1 MKTAV
6 NFNKLSDRPAL
17 FQIPWKVYCYN
28 NVISLFSEQKSSHV
42 ITNFA
47 ICYKSLQFDC
57 SSKLRSR
64 PTGLEA
70 WQRMEE
76 DVCHRGCV
84 LYDIRITPLQRR
96 LFTYITVSIQ
106 LKFSLTWNCVSPDAI
121 HNFKWVK
128 LFGFDKME
136 VNNFQI
142 LLNNIYLTSLKA
154 DI

>member
-28 NVISLFSEQKSSHV
+28 NVISLFSEQKSSYV

-57 SSKLRSR
+57 CSKLRSR
-64 PTGLEA
+64 PTGFEA

-106 LKFSLTWNCVSPDAI
+106 LKFSPTWNCVSLTRSTTSSEWNYSDLTKWGST
-121 HNFKWVK
+121 NFKSCW
-128 LFGFDKME
+128 
-136 VNNFQI
+136 I
-142 LLNNIYLTSLKA
+142 IY
-154 DI
+154 I